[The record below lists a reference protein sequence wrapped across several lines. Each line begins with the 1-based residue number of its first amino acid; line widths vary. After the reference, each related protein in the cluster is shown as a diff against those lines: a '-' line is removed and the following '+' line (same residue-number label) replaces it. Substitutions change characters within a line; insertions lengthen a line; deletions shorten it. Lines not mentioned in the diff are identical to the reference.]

1 MRIKSRFLIVFLV
14 VFAGFASVS
23 GFSGYLFFKLKQLK
37 EAETLCHQAIHAHE
51 AFRRLTSQL
60 LYTDTLDHSFVQW
73 KDHYKLLEHRLDQ
86 LDLSIS
92 LENLLATKARQAT
105 METMMVF
112 WNATRERLDRVE
124 RQISDLF
131 MMENPSRDGLVYQYF
146 DLENRGILT
155 VKNNVKDASL
165 YLGSEFEASLLTL
178 VSMVNREIERQT
190 HVAINRIVQVT
201 LAITVS
207 VILILAFFLSNL
219 NFHLKNWL
227 HSMNIIGKGE
237 FPEKIPVTG
246 KNELSQIST
255 AINLTATNLQ
265 EIYRELEKRIEE
277 LHAAKE
283 NAELADKAK
292 SQFLAHMSHELKT
305 PLNAIIGFS
314 QILLKSDSLDP
325 DQKVQ
330 LSGIN
335 RNGMHLLGLITDVLT
350 MAKIEAGRET
360 INEKSI
366 ELYRLMREMDEMF
379 SQKVRAKGILF
390 SFSVAPQVPACIQ
403 ADETRLRQVMIN
415 ILQNALKYTD
425 AGKISIFVSIEVLA
439 DLPGG
444 KRPAICFVVKD
455 TGCGIEKDQNTLI
468 FDSFVQAGGARV
480 NQQQGTGLGLAIC
493 KKTIAMM
500 GGSIGVESVPGTG
513 SMFWFKI
520 PLAGMTSL
528 SCPPQASAIG
538 ISANP
543 HYSVTDNG
551 EDCAIYEEP
560 HVLTDEASLRFCS
573 GAGVTILDRLSRV
586 PADILERME
595 QAALRAEIDQLKEL
609 IDVVREYDHRLAM
622 LFSSLADD
630 FAYDKLIDL
639 LHQNGR

>member
-1 MRIKSRFLIVFLV
+1 MKIKSRFLIVFLV

-23 GFSGYLFFKLKQLK
+23 GFSGHLFIKLKQLK

-51 AFRRLTSQL
+51 TLRRLTSQL

-73 KDHYKLLEHRLDQ
+73 KDHYKILEHQLDQ
-86 LDLSIS
+86 LNLSTH
-92 LENLLATKARQAT
+92 LEKLLATKARQPT

-112 WNATRERLDRVE
+112 WNYTRERLDRVE

-146 DLENRGILT
+146 DLENHGILT
-155 VKNNVKDASL
+155 VKNNVKNASL
-165 YLGSEFEASLLTL
+165 YLGSEFETSLLAL
-178 VSMVNREIERQT
+178 VSMVNWEIERQT
-190 HVAINRIVQVT
+190 RNAIDRIIQVT
-201 LAITVS
+201 LVISVS

-219 NFHLKNWL
+219 NLHLKNWL
-227 HSMNIIGKGE
+227 HSMNIIGKGD
-237 FPEKIPVTG
+237 FPDKIIVTG
-246 KNELSQIST
+246 KDELSQIST
-255 AINLTATNLQ
+255 AINLTATNLK
-265 EIYRELEKRIEE
+265 EIHDELEKRIDE

-283 NAELADKAK
+283 NAESADRAK

-335 RNGMHLLGLITDVLT
+335 RNGVHLLGLITDVLT

-360 INEKSI
+360 IDEKSI
-366 ELYRLMREMDEMF
+366 ELYLLMREMDEMF
-379 SQKVRAKGILF
+379 SQKLQANGILF
-390 SFSVAPQVPACIQ
+390 SFSVAPQVPAFIQ
-403 ADETRLRQVMIN
+403 ADEIRLRQVMIN
-415 ILQNALKYTD
+415 ILQNSLKYTD
-425 AGKISIFVSIEVLA
+425 SGKISMSVSIEVLA

-455 TGCGIEKDQNTLI
+455 TGCGIEKDQISLI

-480 NQQQGTGLGLAIC
+480 KQQQGTGLGLAIC

-500 GGSIGVESVPGTG
+500 GGTIGVESDPGTG
-513 SMFWFKI
+513 STFWFKI
-520 PLAGMTSL
+520 PLAGTTSL
-528 SCPPQASAIG
+528 SHMLQKSAIG
-538 ISANP
+538 ALVNP
-543 HYSVTDNG
+543 YHLETDNEG
-551 EDCAIYEEP
+551 DCVICDDP
-560 HVLTDEASLRFCS
+560 HALTDEASLRFCS
-573 GAGVTILDRLSRV
+573 GAGVTIRDRLSQV

-595 QAALRAEIDQLKEL
+595 QAALRAEIDRLKAL

-639 LHQNGR
+639 LHGKCR